1 MDLHTIFDRPP
12 VVLVAD
18 DDKDIRGLLQAY
30 LEASGCRVITASN
43 GIGALEVAA
52 RQNVD
57 LALLD
62 ISMPGKSGLEVCR
75 AMRAERR
82 TRLIPVMIVT
92 AHNSE
97 RLEAIDAGADE
108 FLSKPMDSVI
118 LLTSARSLL
127 RLRKLHLELE
137 QSNELLA
144 RALHRF
150 VSKEVAETVLAEPER
165 YLRLGGENRTVSV
178 LFADLKGF
186 VRYTENHSA
195 GEVVAALNGVFPIL
209 TEAVFAHGGTFDK
222 FIGDAVMAFFGAPVP
237 QENDARRAVDAAR
250 RMQLAFTEAA
260 PGTGLASGEIALGIG
275 IHTGEVIVGNIGSD
289 NIMDYTVVG
298 DAVNIAQRLQEE
310 AWPGQVLLSQATYEA
325 AGKPAARP
333 LGDRHLSGRSG
344 RVAVFALNLEA

>member
-1 MDLHTIFDRPP
+1 MDLQTIFDRPP

-30 LEASGCRVITASN
+30 LESSGCRVVTASN
-43 GIGALEVAA
+43 GTGALEILAH
-52 RQNVD
+52 QNID

-82 TRLIPVMIVT
+82 TRLVPVMIVT
-92 AHNSE
+92 AHDSE
-97 RLEAIDAGADE
+97 RLEAIDSGADE
-108 FLSKPMDSVI
+108 FLAKPLDSVI

-144 RALHRF
+144 RALYRY

-165 YLRLGGENRTVSV
+165 YFRLGGESRTVSV

-195 GEVVAALNGVFPIL
+195 AEVVAALNSVFPIL
-209 TEAVFAHGGTFDK
+209 TAAVFAHGGTFDK
-222 FIGDAVMAFFGAPVP
+222 FIGDEVMAFFGAPVP
-237 QENDARRAVDAAR
+237 QEDNARRAVEAAR
-250 RMQLAFTEAA
+250 DMQRAFARKA
-260 PGTGLASGEIALGIG
+260 PDIGLGSGEIALGIG
-275 IHTGEVIVGNIGSD
+275 VHTGEVIVGNIGSD
-289 NIMDYTVVG
+289 SVMDYTVIG

-310 AWPGQVLLSQATYEA
+310 SWPGQILLSQATYEA
-325 AGKPAARP
+325 AGKPPAHT
-333 LGDRHLSGRSG
+333 LGDKHLSGRSG
-344 RVAVFALNLEA
+344 RVAVYALDFEP

>member
-18 DDKDIRGLLQAY
+18 DDKDIRELLQAY

-43 GIGALEVAA
+43 GIGALEVAT

-137 QSNELLA
+137 QSNELLG

-150 VSKEVAETVLAEPER
+150 VSKEVAETILAEPER
-165 YLRLGGENRTVSV
+165 YLRLGGEDRTVSV

-237 QENDARRAVDAAR
+237 QADNARRAVEAAR
-250 RMQLAFTEAA
+250 DMQRAFAENA
-260 PGTGLASGEIALGIG
+260 PELGLGSGEIALGIG
-275 IHTGEVIVGNIGSD
+275 VHTGEVIVGNIGSD
-289 NIMDYTVVG
+289 SVMDYTVVG

-310 AWPGQVLLSQATYEA
+310 SWPGQILVSQATYEA
-325 AGKPAARP
+325 AGRP
-333 LGDRHLSGRSG
+333 TGRTLGEKQLSGRAG
-344 RVAVFALNLEA
+344 RVAVYALDVEP

>member
-18 DDKDIRGLLQAY
+18 DDKDIRELLQAY

-43 GIGALEVAA
+43 GIGALEVAT

-82 TRLIPVMIVT
+82 TQLIPVMIVT

-150 VSKEVAETVLAEPER
+150 VSKEVAETVLSEPER

-237 QENDARRAVDAAR
+237 QPDNARRAVEAAR
-250 RMQLAFTEAA
+250 DMQRAFAEKA
-260 PGTGLASGEIALGIG
+260 PELGLGSGEIALGIG
-275 IHTGEVIVGNIGSD
+275 VHTGEVIVGNIGSD
-289 NIMDYTVVG
+289 SVMDYTVVG

-310 AWPGQVLLSQATYEA
+310 SWPGQILVSRATYEA
-325 AGKPAARP
+325 AGRP
-333 LGDRHLSGRSG
+333 PGRTLGEKQLSGRAG
-344 RVAVFALNLEA
+344 RVAVYALDVEP